1 MNINDIESTIPKGR
15 AWIKWHNK
23 SKEINVGAAFDLKYI
38 NMAMFTIASLIDS
51 QNLETKLRLHLA
63 VVDGFSV
70 ESMMKIYSLR
80 AKIRDDVEFNFYNA
94 KKVETDLKNTNTK
107 GNAINAKLILPE
119 LLVDDIERIIIIDTG
134 DIIVLKDL
142 SEMYNWNMENKT
154 YCGVLDIS
162 VMRYGL
168 ISKKRSDTYIN
179 TGSFLVNVK
188 KAKSEKIYQKIVE
201 NKNVYKPSKI
211 VHQDYLN
218 DVANGKICILPIR
231 FGLTPY
237 HTIKAYKI
245 LAKYKKKYNRKYQN
259 EMNSQALNPV
269 IVHQWNAKWFRGK
282 GLTIYR
288 RIVQYYIKFAGIWNE
303 ICQEYP
309 GACIK

>member
-1 MNINDIESTIPKGR
+1 M
-15 AWIKWHNK
+15 
-23 SKEINVGAAFDLKYI
+23 
-38 NMAMFTIASLIDS
+38 
-51 QNLETKLRLHLA
+51 
-63 VVDGFSV
+63 
-70 ESMMKIYSLR
+70 
-80 AKIRDDVEFNFYNA
+80 
-94 KKVETDLKNTNTK
+94 
-107 GNAINAKLILPE
+107 
-119 LLVDDIERIIIIDTG
+119 VDDIERIIIIDTG

-154 YCGVLDIS
+154 YCGILDIG
-162 VMRYGL
+162 VLKYGL

-211 VHQDYLN
+211 VDQDYLN
-218 DVANGKICILPIR
+218 DIAYGKICILPIR

-237 HTIKAYKI
+237 YTIKAYKI
-245 LAKYKKKYNRKYQN
+245 LARYKKKYNRKYQN

-288 RIVQYYIKFAGIWNE
+288 RISQYYIKFAGIWNE
-303 ICQEYP
+303 ICREYP
-309 GACIK
+309 GACKK